1 MQRAAARQSR
11 GLTLIEM
18 CLVLALLV
26 VIAAVAT
33 PLLEGSF
40 SRANLQSAADL
51 LTAAWSRAR
60 LAAME
65 SGVTHVFRFEPKG
78 TRFQIITLNDLGMLE
93 SETPDIDDANSEY
106 GIDEMMRSPQNRLPE
121 GVAFAAAE
129 IAASSQ
135 VAATYGET
143 TGTNWSSPILF
154 HADGTTSDA
163 TVLLANGDGQTVR
176 LTQRGLTGITQ
187 VSDLGHEAVPP

>member
-1 MQRAAARQSR
+1 MHRATSRRFR
-11 GLTLIEM
+11 GLTLVEV

-26 VIAAVAT
+26 VVAAVAT

-65 SGVTHVFRFEPKG
+65 SGATHVFRFEPKG
-78 TRFQIITLNDLGMLE
+78 SRYQVLTLDQLGAPQ
-93 SETPDIDDANSEY
+93 SETPELEGLNAEY
-106 GIDEMMRSPQNRLPE
+106 GIDEMARATQDRLPE

-135 VAATYGET
+135 IAATHGET
-143 TGTNWSSPILF
+143 SGTNWSEAILF
-154 HADGTTSDA
+154 HPDGTTSDA
-163 TVLLANGDGQTVR
+163 RVLLANGDGQTVR
-176 LTQRGLTGITQ
+176 LTLRGLTGITQ
-187 VSDLGHEAVPP
+187 ISDLGREAVTP